1 MSSDTK
7 SKIAERGTASE
18 RRGLGESGK
27 HAFLKDVEVLLDIAR
42 GDFVFTTQPGALR
55 RIMMNLFGNSL
66 KYTDKGLIIVSMTLQ
81 DMKNEDG
88 TSSNDILL
96 KINIKDTGK
105 GISSEYLRSN
115 LFTPFSQE
123 DTLATGVGLGLSIVK
138 SIVNT
143 MNGSIEFSSQLGQG
157 TEVSVKIPLLRL
169 PGTETAEST
178 PSTVTSSGSI
188 STCMQGLQADHCG
201 KSAALYRG
209 YDDSN
214 VNPYHAE
221 RARVLYN
228 YITQWYGLK
237 AASDADP
244 VDIVIVDERDLS
256 KLRFTKFERCP
267 TVVLCGASRPRLG
280 SKAHNPLAMEY
291 VSKPFGPYKLAK
303 AIYTCLEKAKGNID
317 SEVDPTMTFPEE
329 SPISSESGTIVLE
342 LSALSLSGQVSSRS
356 PFTEHQSKSDR
367 ADFPFPPTGDNTP
380 HDEQSNEEKSEQT
393 SLRDKYATESLQ
405 PSNSNDRH
413 LAPDLIR
420 RDSRRPRLTQRA
432 TEPMTRAKSTTSTST
447 PLISAVTRSGEAAAS
462 SSAEEAFSNIAA
474 LTSTPKSADIAES
487 TEVQKTSATLDDPDR
502 PPRLLLVDDNKIN
515 LQLLKTFMKK
525 RKYQSVDS
533 AENGQL
539 AVDAA
544 EAHQKGY
551 DIIFMGKL
559 FVSYLYLS
567 LPKICMQI
575 SPCQ

>member
-1 MSSDTK
+1 MSSETK
-7 SKIAERGTASE
+7 SKISERGTASE
-18 RRGLGESGK
+18 RRGLGELGK

-55 RIMMNLFGNSL
+55 RIIMNLFGNSL
-66 KYTDKGLIIVSMTLQ
+66 KYTDKGLIVVSLTLQ
-81 DMKNEDG
+81 EVKDEHG
-88 TSSNDILL
+88 ISSNDTLL
-96 KINIKDTGK
+96 EINIKDTGK

-157 TEVSVKIPLLRL
+157 TEVSVKIPLMRL
-169 PGTETAEST
+169 PGTETAGST

-201 KSAALYRG
+201 KRAALYRG
-209 YDDSN
+209 YDDS
-214 VNPYHAE
+214 VAVPHHAE
-221 RARVLYN
+221 RARVLNN

-256 KLRFTKFERCP
+256 KLQYTKLDRCP
-267 TVVLCGASRPRLG
+267 TVVLCGASRPRMG
-280 SKAHNPLAMEY
+280 SRSPNPSAIEY

-303 AIYTCLEKAKGNID
+303 AIYTCLEKARGNIN

-329 SPISSESGTIVLE
+329 SPISSESGTIVPE
-342 LSALSLSGQVSSRS
+342 LGALDISGQVSSRS
-356 PFTEHQSKSDR
+356 PFTEHQSKSNR
-367 ADFPFPPTGDNTP
+367 TDFPFPSTDDNTS
-380 HDEQSNEEKSEQT
+380 HIEQPYENPEKS
-393 SLRDKYATESLQ
+393 SARDRHATES
-405 PSNSNDRH
+405 PSPSKSSDKR
-413 LAPDLIR
+413 LTPDLIR

-432 TEPMTRAKSTTSTST
+432 TEPMTRPKSITSNST
-447 PLISAVTRSGEAAAS
+447 PLTSAVTRSGEAATS
-462 SSAEEAFSNIAA
+462 SSAEEASNIASPTLETKGA
-474 LTSTPKSADIAES
+474 DEAKSAK
-487 TEVQKTSATLDDPDR
+487 VRKFSAALDDPDR

-515 LQLLKTFMKK
+515 LQLLRTFMKK

-544 EAHQKGY
+544 EAHQQGY

-559 FVSYLYLS
+559 FICYSNLS
-567 LPKICMQI
+567 LPKFCMQI
-575 SPCQ
+575 SPCQS

>member
-1 MSSDTK
+1 MSSETR
-7 SKIAERGTASE
+7 SKISERGTASE

-55 RIMMNLFGNSL
+55 RIIMNLFGNSL
-66 KYTDKGLIIVSMTLQ
+66 KYTDKGLIIVSLTIQ
-81 DMKNEDG
+81 EMKGEDG
-88 TSSNDILL
+88 KSSNDNLL
-96 KINIKDTGK
+96 EINIKDTGK

-143 MNGSIEFSSQLGQG
+143 MNGSIDFSSQVGQG
-157 TEVSVKIPLLRL
+157 TEVSVKIPLMRL

-201 KSAALYRG
+201 KFAALYRG
-209 YDDSN
+209 QDDSD
-214 VNPYHAE
+214 VILYHPE

-256 KLRFTKFERCP
+256 KLQYTKLDRCP
-267 TVVLCGASRPRLG
+267 TVVLCGASRPRMG
-280 SKAHNPLAMEY
+280 SRSHNPSAMEY

-303 AIYTCLEKAKGNID
+303 AIYTCLEKAKGNIS
-317 SEVDPTMTFPEE
+317 SEVDPTMTFPDE
-329 SPISSESGTIVLE
+329 SPISSESGTIVPE
-342 LSALSLSGQVSSRS
+342 LGALNISGQVSSRS

-367 ADFPFPPTGDNTP
+367 TDFPFPSTGDNTP
-380 HDEQSNEEKSEQT
+380 HVEQPDENPEQSSAQD
-393 SLRDKYATESLQ
+393 RHATETPQ

-413 LAPDLIR
+413 LTPDLIR

-432 TEPMTRAKSTTSTST
+432 TEPMTRAKSIASTAT
-447 PLISAVTRSGEAAAS
+447 PLTSAVTKSGEAATS
-462 SSAEEAFSNIAA
+462 SSAEEASTIAA
-474 LTSTPKSADIAES
+474 PSMAPKSADKAES
-487 TEVQKTSATLDDPDR
+487 TEVQRISAKFDDPDR

-544 EAHQKGY
+544 EAHQQGY
-551 DIIFMGKL
+551 DIIFMGEFFK
-559 FVSYLYLS
+559 SYSHLS
-567 LPKICMQI
+567 LPKLRMQI
-575 SPCQ
+575 SPCQS